1 MENRPIEDPAAEVL
15 PDLANL
21 SIQEE
26 PIPVV
31 NQQLLDYSL
40 MAAEIKLSSAE
51 VWRSLHQSQ
60 PAAAKDDS
68 AAATDGRI
76 TTVASVAATD
86 GRITSAIKE
95 QPFLLALIDD
105 LKRRHPDWKFELGK
119 DRYWYDISINDVPI
133 NLKLSDCKSADNA
146 ANKRAF
152 FYSIC
157 GGLHDYPASSNWNKF
172 WAKLSEAKA
181 QNKMKLDRNPR
192 TEYHYL
198 VVNKKTGAV
207 LFKPIFDIKNYYPN
221 PSNEFQ
227 IKWGEEFAY
236 QDYRCPPTR
245 EEYQKKIA
253 QLLGT
258 IQHSI
263 NEMICSVQ
271 QMATANL
278 DGFFAAPPASGQ
290 QTTD

>member
-1 MENRPIEDPAAEVL
+1 MEKQPTEEQDAEL
-15 PDLANL
+15 LLDLANL

-26 PIPVV
+26 PVPVV
-31 NQQLLDYSL
+31 NQQAFDYPLLV
-40 MAAEIKLSSAE
+40 AQIKLSSAE

-60 PAAAKDDS
+60 LVA
-68 AAATDGRI
+68 
-76 TTVASVAATD
+76 TTVAGAAATD
-86 GRITSAIKE
+86 GRITSAMKE
-95 QPFLLALIDD
+95 QPFLVALIDD

-119 DRYWYDISINDVPI
+119 DRHWYDISINDVPI

-181 QNKMKLDRNPR
+181 QNKMKLDRDPR

-198 VVNKKTGAV
+198 VVNKRTGAV

-227 IKWGEEFAY
+227 IKWGEEFAS

-263 NEMICSVQ
+263 NEMIRSVQ

-278 DGFFAAPPASGQ
+278 DGLFAAPPPVA
-290 QTTD
+290 TD